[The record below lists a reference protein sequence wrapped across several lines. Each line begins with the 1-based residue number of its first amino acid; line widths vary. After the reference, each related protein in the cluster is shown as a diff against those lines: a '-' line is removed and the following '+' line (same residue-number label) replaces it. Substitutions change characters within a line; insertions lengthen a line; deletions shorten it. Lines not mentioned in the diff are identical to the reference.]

1 MRKTTVYESFINI
14 YLIQNLIRMKLF
26 LSIGVSS
33 EKMQAGLKEICN
45 HFHGKRTDA
54 YIDTLV
60 QEVEKANQSLFEVLY
75 VNSVKRGVQQEA

>member
-1 MRKTTVYESFINI
+1 
-14 YLIQNLIRMKLF
+14 
-26 LSIGVSS
+26 
-33 EKMQAGLKEICN
+33 MQAGLKEICN

-75 VNSVKRGVQQEA
+75 VNSVKRGVQQEAWDLRRTFRGGFGDCFEPEHLPSQQGI